1 MWVATREYPNKL
13 IEQFGW
19 DNKHHLM
26 KDQDD
31 VHNIASIDLWLTNK
45 KKSKSFACRAQRCKN
60 LRKRACE
67 QCIYNKVNDSNVYSI
82 IPAMVFNQNMKK

>member
-13 IEQFGW
+13 IERFGW

-31 VHNIASIDLWLTNK
+31 VRNIARFASIDLWPNNK
-45 KKSKSFACRAQRCKN
+45 KKN
-60 LRKRACE
+60 
-67 QCIYNKVNDSNVYSI
+67 
-82 IPAMVFNQNMKK
+82 